1 MDDYLSPII
10 SVKHSDAISE
20 ASSVTSAVKLPPL
33 LSLFSGAGGLDLGFH
48 QAGFQTALALDIDKS
63 AIESFN
69 KNIEPEV
76 GIVADLCAIKA
87 QGVLELLKT
96 RIPVGSS
103 IGIIGGP
110 PCQGFSVAN
119 PKSLVDDP
127 RNQLPF
133 VYLSIVSLLS
143 KNYDIPFI
151 VLENVAGIRSSKHA
165 VTYQKLL
172 TRIKNLG
179 YYLNEFV
186 LDASAFGV
194 PQVRKRVLLVGI
206 KKVKGQKEKTIKLS
220 PSNEVI
226 TVREA
231 IGQLGEPTFF
241 SKNLDSK
248 DFPHHHNHWTMK
260 PKSEKF
266 RNTSTATGRSFRRI
280 EWDKPSKTIA
290 FGHREILVHPSGTR
304 RLSIYEAMLLQGF
317 PENFRLYGTL
327 SAQVT
332 QVSNAVPPPLAKAIA
347 SSLLPILT
355 A

>member
-10 SVKHSDAISE
+10 SIKHSDSIPEFAIPD
-20 ASSVTSAVKLPPL
+20 VQLPSL

-48 QAGFQTALALDIDKS
+48 QAGFKTALALDIDAS

-76 GIVADLCAIKA
+76 GVVADLCKIKA
-87 QGVLELLKT
+87 KGVLQLFKT
-96 RIPVGSS
+96 RVPLGSS

-110 PCQGFSVAN
+110 PCQGFSFAN
-119 PKSLVDDP
+119 ARSLADDP

-143 KNYDIPFI
+143 KNYNIPFI
-151 VLENVAGIRSSKHA
+151 VLENVAGIRASKHA

-172 TRIKNLG
+172 NRIKKLG
-179 YYLNEFV
+179 YHLNEFV
-186 LDASAFGV
+186 LDASEFGV

-206 KKVKGQKEKTIKLS
+206 KKIKGQKEKPVKLS
-220 PSNEVI
+220 PSNETI

-231 IGQLGEPTFF
+231 IGQLAEPTFF
-241 SKNLDSK
+241 SKNLNSN

-266 RNTSTATGRSFRRI
+266 KKPSTASGRSFRRI

-317 PENFRLYGTL
+317 PSNFRLYGTL

-347 SSLLPILT
+347 SSLLPIL
-355 A
+355 AA